1 MHFRAIK
8 TVDEESGPP
17 QFVYSTTVVV
27 SLCLVAACD
36 YNDGFLSLKSAFIK
50 KNEGSQFSKH
60 KLHFV
65 QHKIILKYSR
75 VHFYSLTPYEG

>member
-27 SLCLVAACD
+27 SLCPVGACD

-60 KLHFV
+60 KLHFCAA
-65 QHKIILKYSR
+65 
-75 VHFYSLTPYEG
+75 